1 MCIYRGTELFM
12 TTWWPGT
19 FEKKIFRENKSNCF
33 CLTKRNSNLLRNL
46 YTWDPSLQ
54 RDDIKESVKITSH
67 STKKVAALLTAL
79 SAMNSTMRLHNV
91 NI

>member
-12 TTWWPGT
+12 TTYWPNT
-19 FEKKIFRENKSNCF
+19 FEKKIFRENKSNSF

-46 YTWDPSLQ
+46 YTWNPNLQ
-54 RDDIKESVKITSH
+54 RDDIKESVKITLH

-79 SAMNSTMRLHNV
+79 SAMNSTMRV
-91 NI
+91 NNISI